1 MFSNKQTHSLPLIS
15 LGFVAIALTAAC
27 SSDSESGNSADI
39 CKTNVTATSSPTTG
53 ALTLTG
59 QFYADETVILQY
71 SDGNQTRSATGTPAT
86 DRSAFTLTGL
96 PSGDKTYTLIISCAA
111 GQENNGSHLYTVK

>member
-1 MFSNKQTHSLPLIS
+1 MLPSRLSQTLR
-15 LGFVAIALTAAC
+15 AAALAGCTIVTIVAC
-27 SSDSESGNSADI
+27 SSNNGEEQDI
-39 CKTNVTATSSPTTG
+39 CQTTVTGTSSPTTG

-59 QFYADETVILQY
+59 QFYANETVILQY

-96 PSGDKTYTLIISCAA
+96 PSGEKTYTLIISCAG
-111 GQENNGSHLYTVK
+111 GQENNGSHSYTVK